1 MRSVGLVKQK
11 LSAAAIWGHK
21 REGQNLE
28 GDMIADC
35 QGLGFRVYGLGFRHQ
50 KRVILLKPMLLLGRS
65 GNNS

>member
-1 MRSVGLVKQK
+1 MRVRSVGLVKQK

-35 QGLGFRVYGLGFRHQ
+35 QGLGFRVQTPEKSNCTEAYDIAG
-50 KRVILLKPMLLLGRS
+50 KKW
-65 GNNS
+65 